1 MVSIMYGNFM
11 VRKETAIKIQKRAL
25 SAIVEL
31 NTILSDVNGECSA
44 EAYAVIKRGV
54 GLSIGRIQME
64 IVEPLYRE
72 FPEIDDLAD

>member
-1 MVSIMYGNFM
+1 MVN
-11 VRKETAIKIQKRAL
+11 KEIAITIQKRAL

-31 NTILSDVNGECSA
+31 NTILSDVNGECSD
-44 EAYAVIKRGV
+44 EAFGLIKRGV

-64 IVEPLYRE
+64 ILEPLYRQ